1 MIYAILIGLA
11 LIVLVEFLIEIRED
25 DDDVPRDR
33 F

>member
-1 MIYAILIGLA
+1 MIYLIIAGLA
-11 LIVLVEFLIEIRED
+11 LIVLVEFLIEIMED

>member
-25 DDDVPRDR
+25 DDDVPRD
-33 F
+33 

>member
-1 MIYAILIGLA
+1 MTYVILIGLA
-11 LIVLVEFLIEIRED
+11 LIVLVEFLIELRED

>member
-25 DDDVPRDR
+25 DDDVPKDR